1 MSTSSHSTDL
11 VTVAVERLPRRARD
25 ERGMTTAEYA
35 VGTVA
40 AASFAG
46 VLIKILTD
54 PSLIPFIAN
63 LLRALLQA
71 FMQVPAI

>member
-1 MSTSSHSTDL
+1 MSTPSPSTDL
-11 VTVAVERLPRRARD
+11 VTVAVERLPRRTRD

-54 PSLIPFIAN
+54 PGLRDTILRFLI
-63 LLRALLQA
+63 LLLETL
-71 FMQVPAI
+71 MQVTGV